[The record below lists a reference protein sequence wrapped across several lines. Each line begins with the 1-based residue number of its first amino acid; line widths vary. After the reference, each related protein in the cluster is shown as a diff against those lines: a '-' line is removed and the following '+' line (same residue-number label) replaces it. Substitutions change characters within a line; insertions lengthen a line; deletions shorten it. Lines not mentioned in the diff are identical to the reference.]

1 MDEYLRDLERR
12 FTLGLLTDGEKYRL
26 QERYCQIEG
35 HCPARFVIQRIT
47 EELDS
52 YIAHLR
58 RTHFETVAR
67 LTDIFNDI
75 DKHVVEEDKR
85 MAWHN
90 HRDSFLERKRP
101 FLLEISYS
109 FEMSPGLPLVIV
121 RAAVSLPPLAED
133 IRSDWLRMRDTAVEH
148 IARILQARFSQCRYT
163 ECVSDTSR
171 VPNLGRRVFGL
182 TDPHGLAEILT
193 VDIVALGLPLTA
205 IDQSTDL
212 AGQISRIPDPR
223 TRRIIDRL
231 ITSNFPFAGG
241 AGSSREILSIKTLA
255 PVITDNLPQGRLRP
269 WLETRQFNHGL
280 LILAGV
286 STETF
291 LRFAP
296 GHEVADQEMTLAWE
310 ADVTELPEM
319 IFFYSPET
327 DILAY
332 LPEGSRYSKVCRF
345 LRLVTGL

>member
-35 HCPARFVIQRIT
+35 YCPGRFVIQRIT

-52 YIAHLR
+52 YIAYLR
-58 RTHFETVAR
+58 RSHFETVER
-67 LTDIFNDI
+67 LVDIFYDI

-101 FLLEISYS
+101 FLLQISYS
-109 FEMSPGLPLVIV
+109 IEISPSLPLIIV
-121 RAAVSLPPLAED
+121 RAAVNLPLGSLADD
-133 IRSDWLRMRDTAVEH
+133 IRSDWLKTRDRAVSH
-148 IARILQARFSQCRYT
+148 IKNILQARLSQCRYT
-163 ECVSDTSR
+163 ECVSDNSR
-171 VPNLGRRVFGL
+171 GVR
-182 TDPHGLAEILT
+182 AEDTI
-193 VDIVALGLPLTA
+193 DIVALGLPLVL

-212 AGQISRIPDPR
+212 ERQISAIPDPH

-231 ITSNFPFAGG
+231 ISSGFPYAGG
-241 AGSSREILSIKTLA
+241 AGSSEEILSIKSLA
-255 PVITDNLPQGRLRP
+255 LVITDNLPQGRLRS
-269 WLETRQFNHGL
+269 WLADRQFNQGF

-286 STETF
+286 SSETF
-291 LRFAP
+291 LRFAA
-296 GHEVADQEMTLAWE
+296 GQEIADREMTLAWE
-310 ADVTELPEM
+310 ADIVDLPEM

-345 LRLVTGL
+345 LRLVAGL